1 MATKSVFQE
10 FDVNAL
16 AQYSLGSNSER
27 FGLLSRGVVN
37 EVIITEDKTSVDS
50 MYDIIKTPT
59 IKTLKKGNYKKA
71 FVIPGCEVSADRL
84 KQSLKDHGISMTN
97 DYEIADLII
106 THDNLHKSFENGD
119 NITTNVL
126 FGTMWNYEAYDMS
139 NSGSLL
145 SVSNPNNVPVIY
157 TPAVADKVNRYNLD
171 NEVSLYDVAY
181 LTGMGCNL
189 AYRIGTEGLAVVD
202 TDTVLHESASLTVL
216 DEELLRT
223 LQGCLES
230 YNDENLAMAAKMIPT
245 LDYTKNYHLLWRL
258 ADSLWSY
265 SHKFS
270 RDKDVNYWMEKA
282 NISRLRD
289 LSAEGMIKW
298 LDKRDLL
305 DTTTFRYLEPICR
318 KEIYIS
324 NRELYVFQCQVRPEY
339 RKYLKHSTNE

>member
-16 AQYSLGSNSER
+16 TQYSLGSNSER

-37 EVIITEDKTSVDS
+37 EVILTEDKTSVDA
-50 MYDIIKTPT
+50 MHDIVKTPT
-59 IKTLKKGNYKKA
+59 IKSLKKGNYKKA

-84 KQSLKDHGISMTN
+84 KQSLKDHGIGMTN

-106 THDNLHKSFENGD
+106 THDNLHKGFNNEE

-126 FGTMWNYEAYDMS
+126 FGTIWNYEAYDMS
-139 NSGSLL
+139 NFNSLL
-145 SVSNPNNVPVIY
+145 GVSNPNNLRVIY

-171 NEVSLYDVAY
+171 EEISLYDLAY

-223 LQGCLES
+223 LVGCLES
-230 YNDENLAMAAKMIPT
+230 YNEENLSMAAKMIPT
-245 LDYTKNYHLLWRL
+245 LDYTKNLHLIWRL
-258 ADSLWSY
+258 ADSLYSY

-270 RDKDVNYWMEKA
+270 RDKDVNYWMDKA
-282 NISRLRD
+282 KIKHYRD
-289 LSAEGMIKW
+289 LTAEGMIQELHNEGK
-298 LDKRDLL
+298 L
-305 DTTTFRYLEPICR
+305 DTITFRYLEPICR